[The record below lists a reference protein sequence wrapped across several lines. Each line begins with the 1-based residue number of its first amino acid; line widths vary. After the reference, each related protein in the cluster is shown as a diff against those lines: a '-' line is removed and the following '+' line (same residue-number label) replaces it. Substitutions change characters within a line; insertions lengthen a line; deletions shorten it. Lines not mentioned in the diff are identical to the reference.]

1 MIHLLEETIKIVNG
15 KGIKKIGLLA
25 TSGTIKTNIYHSI
38 GKKEGIEIVIPDENH
53 QEKIMKFIYDIKE
66 GKTGDINDFNDTV
79 NNLRTKGV
87 DAFILGCTELSVA
100 NNTFH
105 FSSDFE
111 DPLRIIS
118 RVAISVAGYKVKKE
132 NT

>member
-1 MIHLLEETIKIVNG
+1 
-15 KGIKKIGLLA
+15 
-25 TSGTIKTNIYHSI
+25 
-38 GKKEGIEIVIPDENH
+38 
-53 QEKIMKFIYDIKE
+53 MKFIYDIKE
-66 GKTGDINDFNDTV
+66 GKTGDINDFNDAV

-100 NNTFH
+100 NNAFH
-105 FSSDFE
+105 FSSDFV

-132 NT
+132 SM